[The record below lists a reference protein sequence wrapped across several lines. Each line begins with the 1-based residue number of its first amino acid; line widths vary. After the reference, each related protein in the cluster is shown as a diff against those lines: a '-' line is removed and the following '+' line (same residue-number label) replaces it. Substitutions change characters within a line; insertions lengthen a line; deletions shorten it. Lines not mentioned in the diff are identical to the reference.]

1 MNLTN
6 TLPTLPDSFFHGSA
20 VEFKR
25 IDVSRGRGRKDF
37 GKGFYMALSV
47 DQAIGMMH
55 KKYRESVSRRRDH
68 RPGAYKEVL
77 YRIELN
83 AELLND
89 LHVKVFESA
98 DMEWLNFIL
107 MCRPAEGVPHDY
119 DVVIG
124 PTADDDT
131 NRALKFYY
139 DGTYG
144 NPGTEEAK
152 QMLLRV
158 LETDKLGRQL
168 YVASQSVA
176 DRLVKRFESIDWRQ
190 YA

>member
-1 MNLTN
+1 MNSTN
-6 TLPTLPDSFFHGSA
+6 TLPTLPDALFHGSA

-25 IDVSRGRGRKDF
+25 IDVSKGHGRKDF
-37 GKGFYMALSV
+37 GKGFYMAFSSE
-47 DQAIGMMH
+47 QAIGMMH
-55 KKYRESVSRRRDH
+55 KKFRESVSRRQDH
-68 RPGAYKEVL
+68 SLGTFKEKL

-83 AELLND
+83 RALLQELR
-89 LHVKVFESA
+89 VKVFDVA
-98 DMEWLNFIL
+98 DMEWLDFIL
-107 MCRPAEGVPHDY
+107 MCRPSDGVPHDY

-144 NPGTEEAK
+144 DPGSDEAK
-152 QMLLRV
+152 KMLLRV
-158 LETDKLGRQL
+158 LETDKLGVQL
-168 YVASQSVA
+168 FIGRQSVA
-176 DRLVKRFESIDWRQ
+176 DRLVKKFEQVDWRE

>member
-1 MNLTN
+1 MNSTN
-6 TLPTLPDSFFHGSA
+6 TLPTLPDALFHGSA

-25 IDVSRGRGRKDF
+25 IDVSKGRGRKDF
-37 GKGFYMALSV
+37 GKGFYMALSSE
-47 DQAIGMMH
+47 QAIGMMH
-55 KKYRESVSRRRDH
+55 KKFRESVSRRRDH
-68 RPGAYKEVL
+68 SPGTFKEKL

-83 AELLND
+83 WALLQD
-89 LHVKVFESA
+89 LRVKVFDSA
-98 DMEWLNFIL
+98 DMEWLDFIL
-107 MCRPAEGVPHDY
+107 MCRPSDGVPHDY

-144 NPGTEEAK
+144 DPGSKAAK
-152 QMLLRV
+152 EMLLRV
-158 LETDKLGRQL
+158 LETDKLGVQL
-168 YVASQSVA
+168 YVGSQSVA
-176 DRLVKRFESIDWRQ
+176 DRLVVKFESVDWRE

>member
-1 MNLTN
+1 MSSTH
-6 TLPTLPDSFFHGSA
+6 TLPTLPDALFHGSA

-25 IDVSRGRGRKDF
+25 IDVSKGRGRKDF
-37 GKGFYMALSV
+37 GRGFYMAFSSE
-47 DQAIGMMH
+47 QAIGMMH
-55 KKYRESVSRRRDH
+55 KKFRESVSRRQDRSL
-68 RPGAYKEVL
+68 GMLKETL

-83 AELLND
+83 LTLLQELR
-89 LHVKVFESA
+89 VKVFDVA
-98 DMEWLNFIL
+98 DIEWLDFIL
-107 MCRPAEGVPHDY
+107 MCRPSGGVPHDY

-144 NPGTEEAK
+144 EPGSKEAK
-152 QMLLRV
+152 EMLLRI
-158 LETDKLGRQL
+158 LETDKLGVQL
-168 YVASQSVA
+168 YIGSQSVA
-176 DRLVKRFESIDWRQ
+176 DRLVTKFESVDWRE